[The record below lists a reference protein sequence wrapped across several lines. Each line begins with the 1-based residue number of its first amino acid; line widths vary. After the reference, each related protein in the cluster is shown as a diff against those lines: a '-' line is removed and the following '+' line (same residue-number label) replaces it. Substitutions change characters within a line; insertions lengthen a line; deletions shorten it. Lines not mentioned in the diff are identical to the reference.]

1 MFKFLKEK
9 LKGAIS
15 KISEGVEKEGKAEEI
30 IEKTVEEPKEESNA
44 SELLNGERVSSRA
57 SHATAKML

>member
-15 KISEGVEKEGKAEEI
+15 KFSKKAEEEVKAEKP
-30 IEKTVEEPKEESNA
+30 IEKRGINRRTKNRRSKTRGN
-44 SELLNGERVSSRA
+44 
-57 SHATAKML
+57 

>member
-15 KISEGVEKEGKAEEI
+15 KISSK
-30 IEKTVEEPKEESNA
+30 VEEEAKVEDIPKDEIEAEKIESKKK
-44 SELLNGERVSSRA
+44 R
-57 SHATAKML
+57 